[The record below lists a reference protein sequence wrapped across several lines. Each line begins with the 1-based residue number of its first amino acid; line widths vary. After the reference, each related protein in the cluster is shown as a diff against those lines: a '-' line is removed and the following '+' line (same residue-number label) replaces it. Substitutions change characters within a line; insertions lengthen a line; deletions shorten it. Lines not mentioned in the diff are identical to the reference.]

1 MKKQPHIL
9 VVDDDESIRS
19 LLSVMLGSEG
29 YKVAKAANAAEAL
42 EQVNR
47 SSFNM
52 ITLDLGLPDKDGLEV
67 LKEVKRLYSDLP
79 IVIISVRN
87 DPATRKTAFERDAD
101 HYISKPF
108 EAYEVLDA
116 IEEALG

>member
-19 LLSVMLGSEG
+19 LLSVMLESEG
-29 YKVAKAANAAEAL
+29 YRVTEAANAAEAL
-42 EQVNR
+42 EQAGDQ
-47 SSFNM
+47 SFDM
-52 ITLDLGLPDKDGLEV
+52 MTLDLGLPDKDGLDV
-67 LKEVKRLYSDLP
+67 LKEVKQSHPDLP

-87 DPATRKTAFERDAD
+87 DPATRKTAFERGAAY
-101 HYISKPF
+101 YISKPF
-108 EAYEVLDA
+108 ESHEVLEA